1 MDACEARP
9 SMMAVHRTPWPWK
22 SLVAQAAGL
31 RHHECERHRHMRIY
45 LVATSHDRAS
55 WRSCN
60 GLRWP
65 NPKSEIQSPATQLG
79 RGESPNPSPK
89 IRVRS
94 SAEGG
99 GGGGGGGGSLEIVE
113 IVSGA
118 RYQMKFKIPS
128 PKSDL
133 ALSDRETPPKSR
145 ISKSEVQDVSRGTQ
159 SPPQSRISKS
169 EVRHA
174 P

>member
-1 MDACEARP
+1 MDACDARP

-31 RHHECERHRHMRIY
+31 RHHECERHRLMRIY

-99 GGGGGGGGSLEIVE
+99 GGGSLEIVE

-118 RYQMKFKIPS
+118 RYLMSSKSQVRNPTWPLVIVKHLRNPEFPNPKSKMSAEGRKVPLNPES
-128 PKSDL
+128 PNPKSD
-133 ALSDRETPPKSR
+133 TPPER
-145 ISKSEVQDVSRGTQ
+145 
-159 SPPQSRISKS
+159 
-169 EVRHA
+169 
-174 P
+174 